1 MVHDAITI
9 SWTCE
14 DCGKAYA
21 DRSEIVELPTG
32 RGVAL
37 VCPRCRRALREQ
49 RARVARPFAAELAA
63 ALGYPFAA
71 GGRVT
76 FVALAIFTWFFLQMA
91 IYNVFPAMN
100 VVAAAIAL
108 GLPVGYFARVVT
120 TSARGESAPPSPADV
135 LGLGDFFGPLA
146 RFVFALASCLL
157 PPLLLAWKGPGWTTI
172 TLLVWVVGLLLL
184 PGQLIVAAYGWPL
197 NPLTP
202 LRLILRAP
210 AAYALLLLSLLLF
223 MGFFWGVAFVLALL
237 LRSLS
242 GVPILPS
249 LLVTAHFVYGL
260 LALGRMLGLLLYTH
274 QEELAIAD

>member
-1 MVHDAITI
+1 MAESPITI

-14 DCGKAYA
+14 DCGKAYT
-21 DRSEIVELPTG
+21 DRREIVELPSG
-32 RGVAL
+32 AGVAL
-37 VCPRCRRALREQ
+37 ACPRCRRALREQ
-49 RARVARPFAAELAA
+49 RSRLARPFALELAA
-63 ALGYPFAA
+63 ALGYPFGA

-76 FVALAIFTWFFLQMA
+76 FVALAIFTWFWLQMA

-100 VVAAAIAL
+100 VLAAAIAL

-120 TSARGESAPPSPADV
+120 ASARGESTPPSPADV

-146 RFVFALASCLL
+146 RFFFALASCLL
-157 PPLLLAWKGPGWTTI
+157 PPLLLAWKGPGWTT
-172 TLLVWVVGLLLL
+172 TTVVVLSVGLLLL

-202 LRLILRAP
+202 LRVILRAP
-210 AAYALLLLSLLLF
+210 AAYALLLISLLLF
-223 MGFFWGVAFVLALL
+223 AGFFCFVAFLLAWL
-237 LRSLS
+237 LRPLVH
-242 GVPILPS
+242 VPILPT